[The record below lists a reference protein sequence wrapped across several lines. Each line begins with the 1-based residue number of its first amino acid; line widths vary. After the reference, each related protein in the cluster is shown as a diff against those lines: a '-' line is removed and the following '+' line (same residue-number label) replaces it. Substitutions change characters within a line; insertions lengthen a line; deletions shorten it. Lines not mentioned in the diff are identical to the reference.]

1 MYIQARPI
9 NDGVYTSH
17 EATPHCSLKSTN
29 ICWRKSQNTSLKKHQ
44 RRCNMATFESAIED
58 QDLEA
63 VLELLNSKPRP
74 SQKELNKALAF
85 AVDPELGLPHAV
97 VPLFEKGAASPKTS
111 SWRLSLERVSSFGRY
126 SSSMDGISTHLNLD
140 RQR

>member
-1 MYIQARPI
+1 
-9 NDGVYTSH
+9 
-17 EATPHCSLKSTN
+17 
-29 ICWRKSQNTSLKKHQ
+29 
-44 RRCNMATFESAIED
+44 MATFESAIED

-85 AVDPELGLPHAV
+85 AVDPELGLPRFSRK
-97 VPLFEKGAASPKTS
+97 VPASPKTS

-126 SSSMDGISTHLNLD
+126 SSSMDGISTHLSLD
-140 RQR
+140 GPR